1 MKNRVKIMEK
11 IYLNYMESTPR
22 DMEEMIKENPIAI
35 IPFGALEWHGE
46 HNVLGVDSIKATE
59 ICKRTIEITGGVLF
73 PCVNYG
79 AFKTMNFPYTF
90 NFSTKGLIKMTKKLV
105 KQAYDMGFKIIVLIT
120 GHYPL
125 KQQKQVRKA
134 AKKTSKK
141 HDDCFALGI
150 PENALVTDLGYFGDH
165 AAKWETSLMMA
176 INEDFVKL
184 DRIPKGLNFPER
196 GIRHGIFGL
205 DPTKHASKESGEQI
219 LIEIVKRLSEAILKV
234 KETQTSEPFDRIYTD
249 FKEAMKSL
257 RKFKNLFKVQGIK
270 DVKEGL
276 AYLKWSLFKKKKHNP
291 DYEFKRK
298 D

>member
-1 MKNRVKIMEK
+1 
-11 IYLNYMESTPR
+11 MESTPLE
-22 DMEEMIKENPIAI
+22 MEEMINLNPIAI

-79 AFKTMNFPYTF
+79 ALKTMNFPFTF
-90 NFSTKGLIKMTKKLV
+90 NFSTKALIKMTKKLV
-105 KQAYDMGFKIIVLIT
+105 KQTYNMGFKIIILFT

-134 AKKTSKK
+134 AKKISKK

-150 PENALVTDLGYFGDH
+150 PEQALVIDLDYYGDH
-165 AAKWETSLMMA
+165 AAKWETSFMMA
-176 INEDFVKL
+176 INPEYVHL
-184 DRIPKGLNFPER
+184 DRIPTGLNFIER
-196 GIRHGIFGL
+196 GIRHGIFGW
-205 DPTKHASKESGEQI
+205 DPKKYASKEEGEQM
-219 LIEIVKRLSEAILKV
+219 LSEIVKRLSEAILKV
-234 KETQTSEPFDRIYTD
+234 KETQSSEPFDQIYAN
-249 FKEAMKSL
+249 FKEGMKSL
-257 RKFKNLFKVQGIK
+257 RKLKNLFKIQGIK

-291 DYEFKRK
+291 DYEYKK
-298 D
+298 